1 MLKMHVKIKYAFVS
15 EIGNVIDP
23 SLMLMYHCL
32 MSSLIFHISVDVV
45 ISTNSGISIDQ
56 TTFGKKKSFFY
67 IGNDSSSFPT
77 LGYRS

>member
-1 MLKMHVKIKYAFVS
+1 
-15 EIGNVIDP
+15 
-23 SLMLMYHCL
+23 MYHCL

-67 IGNDSSSFPT
+67 IENDSSSFPT